1 MKWKLFLPIWLA
13 VFLLAPSIWFHRLWM
28 INGRPPGSDIPP
40 KPLFLPFGAI
50 NYIGDI
56 YVVSVRGMVRGDFD
70 FITDVIVLFISV
82 LLPILIYTFFLSCII
97 YYVFQRI
104 RQKRGSGV

>member
-1 MKWKLFLPIWLA
+1 MKWKLFGPIWLVA
-13 VFLLAPSIWFHRLWM
+13 FLLAPSIWFHRLWM

-50 NYIGDI
+50 YYMDDLWRQLI
-56 YVVSVRGMVRGDFD
+56 RGDF
-70 FITDVIVLFISV
+70 IDVLVFFISV
-82 LLPILIYTFFLSCII
+82 ILPILIYTFLLSCII
-97 YYVFQRI
+97 YYCFRRI